1 MSMLPKVLLTL
12 PAFLAYFAVAIAL
25 IAAFLLVYLN
35 VTPYGE
41 ISLIR
46 QGNTA
51 AAISLSGALIGFA
64 IPVANVIAHSDTL
77 GDLAAWGAIAATIQ
91 IMTYLVM
98 RLSLPRLAQDIPAG
112 NVASATFLAAVS
124 LTVGLVN
131 AACMT
136 Y

>member
-1 MSMLPKVLLTL
+1 MLPKLISVL
-12 PAFLAYFAVAIAL
+12 PSFLAYFGVAIAL
-25 IAAFLLVYLN
+25 LAVFLLVYVN
-35 VTPYGE
+35 ATPYDE

-64 IPVANVIAHSDTL
+64 MPVANVIAHSDTL
-77 GDLAAWGAIAATIQ
+77 GDLAAWGAIAGVIQ
-91 IMTYLVM
+91 LLTYLAA
-98 RLSLPRLAQDIPAG
+98 RFTLPHLAEDIPAG
-112 NVASATFLAAVS
+112 KISEATFLAALS
-124 LTVGLVN
+124 LVVGLIN

>member
-1 MSMLPKVLLTL
+1 MLPKMFAML
-12 PAFLAYFAVAIAL
+12 PAFLAYFAVAVVL
-25 IAAFLLVYLN
+25 IAVFLLIYVN
-35 VTPYGE
+35 VTPYDE

-51 AAISLSGALIGFA
+51 AAISLSGALVGFA
-64 IPVANVIAHSDTL
+64 MPVANVIAHSDTL
-77 GDLAAWGAIAATIQ
+77 LDLAAWGAVAGIVQ
-91 IMTYLVM
+91 ILAYLSM

-112 NVASATFLAAVS
+112 KVASAIFLAAVS
-124 LTVGLVN
+124 LTVGLIN